1 MRELEEATVQSWN
14 EVRRWRREQRASLIA
29 LRQASLQDERHRLQ
43 PLLLKFVERHFPELA
58 NALVG
63 FY

>member
-29 LRQASLQDERHRLQ
+29 LRQAILQ
-43 PLLLKFVERHFPELA
+43 
-58 NALVG
+58 
-63 FY
+63 